1 MDIAKNCKLNFDLD
15 TPRNCMITS
24 QQQKSTFFFYHVGIF
39 EVTPFE
45 KKAKNLRFLAF
56 EVTCMLICQ
65 LNLFA
70 DGFFWWLI
78 KMIFT
83 NLKKKKFSF
92 IEMWR
97 M

>member
-70 DGFFWWLI
+70 DGFFLVVD
-78 KMIFT
+78 KNDFHEF
-83 NLKKKKFSF
+83 KKKKIFF
-92 IEMWR
+92 H
-97 M
+97 

>member
-1 MDIAKNCKLNFDLD
+1 
-15 TPRNCMITS
+15 MITS

-56 EVTCMLICQ
+56 EVTCMLIYQ

-70 DGFFWWLI
+70 DGFFWWVI
-78 KMIFT
+78 KMIFFFHEFVKSYFFF
-83 NLKKKKFSF
+83 LSF
-92 IEMWR
+92 FH
-97 M
+97 

>member
-45 KKAKNLRFLAF
+45 
-56 EVTCMLICQ
+56 VTCMLICQ

-70 DGFFWWLI
+70 DGFFLVVD
-78 KMIFT
+78 KNDFHEF
-83 NLKKKKFSF
+83 KKKNFF
-92 IEMWR
+92 H
-97 M
+97 